1 MGVSGLW
8 WFVNSINFQIRQIP
22 ATKPTI
28 FLGITTLF
36 LLSLILLYRSGFLEK
51 EKKNSHLFTFF
62 KVGKIIVSE
71 YGRLML
77 AGVFP
82 DKMTPDIEF
91 TDKAVVQCDVPVV
104 KLLL

>member
-1 MGVSGLW
+1 M
-8 WFVNSINFQIRQIP
+8 
-22 ATKPTI
+22 
-28 FLGITTLF
+28 
-36 LLSLILLYRSGFLEK
+36 
-51 EKKNSHLFTFF
+51 
-62 KVGKIIVSE
+62 GKIIVSE

-91 TDKAVVQCDVPVV
+91 TDKAVVQCDVSVV